1 MTRRLQI
8 ISVEFDYIN
17 HEITIKY
24 NNLKV
29 VRIVRQ
35 FYTTELVGGTDEMR
49 ELARPIARDYNDFI
63 QGGNL

>member
-8 ISVEFDYIN
+8 IAVEFDYIN
-17 HEITIKY
+17 HEINIRF

-29 VRIVRQ
+29 VRVVRQ
-35 FYTTELVGGTDEMR
+35 FYNTELVGGTEEMQ

>member
-1 MTRRLQI
+1 MNRRLQI

-17 HEITIKY
+17 HEINIRF

-29 VRIVRQ
+29 VRVVRQ
-35 FYTTELVGGTDEMR
+35 FYNTELVGGTDEMQ
-49 ELARPIARDYNDFI
+49 ELAKPIASNFNDFI

>member
-1 MTRRLQI
+1 MRRLQI